1 MESNTEK
8 IRTSN
13 DRIRELLDIHEIS
26 QTEFCK
32 KTGLTKSAVSNY
44 LHGERLPRQDQLS
57 KICDAFDV
65 NPAWLMGYDVPM
77 ERLRADHIKPM
88 YGAHIKF
95 TDDGKSTV
103 DWYVD
108 FYNTLCIAYHD
119 APDSIKQ
126 AVNKLLDLEDEA
138 ERWGDSIL

>member
-1 MESNTEK
+1 MESSSEK

-13 DRIRELLDIHEIS
+13 ERIRELLDINAIS

-32 KTGLTKSAVSNY
+32 RTGLTKSAVSNY

-57 KICDAFDV
+57 KICEAFDV

-77 ERLRADHIKPM
+77 ERLKADHIKPI
-88 YGAHIKF
+88 YGVHLSYP
-95 TDDGKSTV
+95 DNGDPMV

-108 FYNTLCIAYHD
+108 FYNILCRSYHD
-119 APDSIKQ
+119 APVPIKQ